1 MYRAHEVVNEWIRKK
16 NLLESS
22 KNMTQ
27 SMVMYKVYFFCNIL
41 FEITENLSNHLSD
54 SSSNFGLKV
63 KQPKF

>member
-27 SMVMYKVYFFCNIL
+27 SMVMYKVYFF
-41 FEITENLSNHLSD
+41 
-54 SSSNFGLKV
+54 V
-63 KQPKF
+63 